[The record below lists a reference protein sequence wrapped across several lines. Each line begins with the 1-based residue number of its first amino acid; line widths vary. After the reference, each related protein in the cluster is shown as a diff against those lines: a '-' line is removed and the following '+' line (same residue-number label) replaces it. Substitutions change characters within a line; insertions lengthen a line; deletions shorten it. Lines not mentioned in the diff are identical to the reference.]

1 VKKLNKEQIKEK
13 LLLEKKSRLIDM
25 LEINNNSYAKTLIIS
40 ESNNSNI
47 KFKYYKIKEDL
58 IEDIDITELEK
69 IKKYFEINLGNVV
82 Y

>member
-1 VKKLNKEQIKEK
+1 MNKEQIKEK